1 MHRRALIVVLG
12 IAGAVLLPAVP
23 ALAPHV
29 AQLNVE
35 PQRVAAGEE
44 VTVWGPRGYGPTN
57 PVEIRLDAPDGPV
70 LATFDP
76 DDQFFAAFAAGP
88 VRIPADVEPGRHVLF
103 ATQDLEPNE
112 SYIRGLPARAVIQ
125 VTAPGAAGTAAG
137 APVIEADPVPYAVEQ
152 RPAGV
157 TVEESGAGTGALLAV
172 AAGVAV
178 VVGLAGAGL
187 ARVLARRPRAPRGAR
202 E

>member
-1 MHRRALIVVLG
+1 MDRRHMVVALGVL
-12 IAGAVLLPAVP
+12 GAVLVPAVP

-70 LATFDP
+70 LATFEP
-76 DDQFFAAFAAGP
+76 DDQFFAAFPAGP
-88 VRIPADVEPGRHVLF
+88 VRIPDTVEPGHHVLF
-103 ATQDLEPNE
+103 ATQELEPNE
-112 SYIRGLPARAVIQ
+112 SYIRGIPARAVIQ
-125 VTAPGAAGTAAG
+125 VAAPGAAGTAAG
-137 APVIEADPVPYAVEQ
+137 APVVEQGRGPYALEQ

-157 TVEESGAGTGALLAV
+157 LVEDRGTPVATLLAIAV
-172 AAGVAV
+172 AVAV

-187 ARVLARRPRAPRGAR
+187 ARALARRTGPAR
-202 E
+202 ERA